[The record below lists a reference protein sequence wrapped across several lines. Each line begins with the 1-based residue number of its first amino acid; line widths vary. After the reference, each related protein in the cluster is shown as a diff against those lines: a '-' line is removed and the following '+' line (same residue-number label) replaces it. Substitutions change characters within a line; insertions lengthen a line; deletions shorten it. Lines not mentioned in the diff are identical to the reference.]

1 VSFAAADAR
10 GMTTTIV
17 VIFLV
22 VYLGMILGG
31 LPYVQLDRTGVA
43 VLGAIAMITFD
54 AVGLQEAAESIH
66 LPTIILLFSFMVI
79 SAQMRLGGFY
89 DWVTRR
95 LGALKL
101 SPPQLLGAIMSV
113 VAGLSAVFSNDI
125 VCLTVAPVLINA
137 CESRR
142 LNPVPYLLALACAAN
157 IGSAATLIGNP
168 QNMLIGQTLRL
179 SFARYS
185 AEAVLPVVLGLITTW
200 GLIVWQ
206 TRGHWAQHD
215 QSVLEHWIREER
227 EAETPLDRWQTAK
240 GLLVAG
246 VLVVV
251 FLFAPWPKEHVA
263 LTAAGL
269 LLMSRKLHSN
279 KMLGLVDWQL
289 LILFMGLFVV
299 NYALQKT
306 GLPAKLV
313 ADLTAQGIDL
323 RQLGPLFLMTF
334 LLSNVVSN
342 VPAVMLLIPLVQH
355 PMGGVVLALVSTLA
369 GNLLI
374 VGSIANII
382 VADAAARRGIRI
394 DWRQHARVGIP
405 VTLVTLAIS
414 AGYLWLR
421 LRAMG

>member
-1 VSFAAADAR
+1 
-10 GMTTTIV
+10 
-17 VIFLV
+17 
-22 VYLGMILGG
+22 
-31 LPYVQLDRTGVA
+31 
-43 VLGAIAMITFD
+43 
-54 AVGLQEAAESIH
+54 
-66 LPTIILLFSFMVI
+66 
-79 SAQMRLGGFY
+79 
-89 DWVTRR
+89 
-95 LGALKL
+95 
-101 SPPQLLGAIMSV
+101 
-113 VAGLSAVFSNDI
+113 
-125 VCLTVAPVLINA
+125 
-137 CESRR
+137 
-142 LNPVPYLLALACAAN
+142 
-157 IGSAATLIGNP
+157 
-168 QNMLIGQTLRL
+168 MLIGQTLRL